1 VSPIVPTHRLFLVP
15 SASHAMKGE
24 AALTR
29 AGVPCTLIPVPR
41 TLSSECGVC
50 LRVAFE
56 DRERAGQTL
65 AAAGLEISAIHD
77 LDMTRPSKEAVGGP
91 SPGQ

>member
-1 VSPIVPTHRLFLVP
+1 VSSIVPTHRLFLVP

-77 LDMTRPSKEAVGGP
+77 LDMTRPKKEATGGR
-91 SPGQ
+91 SAGE